1 MSSSNWIITIRFSSG
16 GIKAEPFFFVWDASI
31 GGLVRLIGMDKH
43 VVSEIVAMAWAD
55 EVPFDAIK
63 EQFGVPEREV
73 IRLMRS
79 TLKPRS
85 FELWRERVTGRKA
98 KRRSLKKISPLG
110 RKKERIKPRLRSW
123 S

>member
-1 MSSSNWIITIRFSSG
+1 
-16 GIKAEPFFFVWDASI
+16 
-31 GGLVRLIGMDKH
+31 MDKG

-55 EVPFDAIK
+55 EVPFGAIE
-63 EQFGVPEREV
+63 EQFGVPEGEV

-98 KRRSLKKISPLG
+98 KQRRLDNVRPLG
-110 RKKERIKPRLRSW
+110 RKKERGKPRMRFW
-123 S
+123 A

>member
-1 MSSSNWIITIRFSSG
+1 
-16 GIKAEPFFFVWDASI
+16 
-31 GGLVRLIGMDKH
+31 
-43 VVSEIVAMAWAD
+43 MAWAD
-55 EVPFDAIK
+55 EVPFDAIL